1 MAKKKKLNV
10 QIFKLEERV
19 LFDGAA
25 AAEIVAAVDN
35 AGNDAQ
41 ADQESDDN
49 SQDKEEKL
57 VQNTVQNAGPVDTP
71 APDTNVQNDGEGL
84 PQADTAQNDP
94 AEVLIQG
101 NADFSQVTDA
111 AAAFSGDVAEF
122 IQTASDP
129 EAAEV
134 SNELYVIDPEA
145 AERFD
150 ADDFDGKTS
159 SSSMPIPMPPNR
171 SKTG

>member
-1 MAKKKKLNV
+1 MAKKKKHNV

-25 AAEIVAAVDN
+25 AADIVAAVNN

-71 APDTNVQNDGEGL
+71 APEANVQNEGEGYAYNR
-84 PQADTAQNDP
+84 QACSKCSRFKFFFKYA
-94 AEVLIQG
+94 V
-101 NADFSQVTDA
+101 S
-111 AAAFSGDVAEF
+111 
-122 IQTASDP
+122 AS
-129 EAAEV
+129 
-134 SNELYVIDPEA
+134 
-145 AERFD
+145 
-150 ADDFDGKTS
+150 
-159 SSSMPIPMPPNR
+159 
-171 SKTG
+171 